1 MYWAIDPAGY
11 HSRRTATA
19 IATRGKKSAD
29 QLSNGAEGLGI
40 RYKVR
45 FMCFTS
51 PWKATARLAILVALA
66 ASALSFGAPSR
77 GQEAPA
83 GPIHPKAGVPP
94 EQVPPSEL
102 AKQAIRVRVSEVT
115 APVTV
120 RDASGEM
127 VLDLLQDNFHVFD
140 NGAEQK
146 LNHFDVGGDP
156 LSIVL
161 LVETSSHIEPMFPA
175 IQHVGAVFTEAVMGT
190 TSEAA
195 VLSFDNSVDT
205 RLKFTTDPDDVQNTV
220 NHMQIGSDEVLL
232 YDAMAKGIAMLDE
245 RPKVRRKI
253 LVVVSEA
260 QDSGSEAKLGEVLRQ
275 AQLANVMIYSIGLS
289 TAVADLRGKPKPKAV
304 PQVGPTG
311 ANTGPPNTTIGAASA
326 NPQGIDLMPL
336 VIWLVKT
343 GKNAVGPN
351 SLAIA
356 SQATGGL
363 HVNVKRDGSIQKA
376 MDEIGGELHAQY
388 TLAYRPTGEDL
399 TGYHEIKVV
408 VDRANVTV
416 RTRPGYYIP
425 DVP

>member
-1 MYWAIDPAGY
+1 MWPFMTRSNAPRIPAVALRLVLFMSLRIGVSLCVVTPAG
-11 HSRRTATA
+11 A
-19 IATRGKKSAD
+19 
-29 QLSNGAEGLGI
+29 
-40 RYKVR
+40 
-45 FMCFTS
+45 
-51 PWKATARLAILVALA
+51 
-66 ASALSFGAPSR
+66 
-77 GQEAPA
+77 QEAPA
-83 GPIHPKAGVPP
+83 GPIHPQPDVPP
-94 EQVPPSEL
+94 EAVPPSEL

-127 VLDLLQDNFHVFD
+127 VLDLTQNNFHLYD

-146 LNHFDVGGDP
+146 LDHFDVGGDP

-161 LVETSSHIEPMFPA
+161 LVETSSHIEPMF
-175 IQHVGAVFTEAVMGT
+175 GAMKHTGIVFAEAVMGQ

-195 VLSFDNSVDT
+195 VLSFDSTVDT
-205 RLKFTTDPDDVQNTV
+205 RLKFSTDPDGVQSAVEHLPLGTDD
-220 NHMQIGSDEVLL
+220 ILL
-232 YDAMAKGIAMLDE
+232 YDGMARGIELLEA
-245 RPKVRRKI
+245 RPTVRRKI

-289 TAVADLRGKPKPKAV
+289 TASADLRAKPKPNST
-304 PQVGPTG
+304 PQIGAPGPV
-311 ANTGPPNTTIGAASA
+311 GPPNTPIGAAGA
-326 NPQGIDLMPL
+326 NLPGIDLMPL

-363 HVNVKRDGSIQKA
+363 HVDARRDGAIEKA

-388 TLAYRPTGEDL
+388 TLAYRPAGDDL
-399 TGYHEIKVV
+399 SGYHEIKVV
-408 VDRANVTV
+408 LDRPGVNV

-425 DVP
+425 PVP

>member
-1 MYWAIDPAGY
+1 MTRLKARIIPVI
-11 HSRRTATA
+11 SRW
-19 IATRGKKSAD
+19 
-29 QLSNGAEGLGI
+29 
-40 RYKVR
+40 
-45 FMCFTS
+45 F
-51 PWKATARLAILVALA
+51 LVALSCLIGLRLCVA
-66 ASALSFGAPSR
+66 TESR
-77 GQEAPA
+77 AQEAPA
-83 GPIHPKAGVPP
+83 GPIHPKPGAAP
-94 EQVPPSEL
+94 EPIPQSEL

-140 NGAEQK
+140 NGKEQK
-146 LNHFDVGGDP
+146 LDHFDVGGDP

-161 LVETSSHIEPMFPA
+161 LIESSGHVEPMFPA

-190 TSEAA
+190 TAEAA
-195 VLSFDNSVDT
+195 VLMFDSTVET
-205 RLKFTTDPDDVQNTV
+205 RLKFTTDPDAVQDTV
-220 NHMQIGSDEVLL
+220 KHMPVGSDGVLL
-232 YDAMAKGIAMLDE
+232 YDAMAAGIAMLDE

-253 LVVVSEA
+253 LVVSEA
-260 QDSGSEAKLGEVLRQ
+260 QDSGSEARLGEVLRQ

-289 TAVADLRGKPKPKAV
+289 TAVADLRAKPKPKVV
-304 PQVGPTG
+304 PNLGPTG
-311 ANTGPPNTTIGAASA
+311 GTTAQPNTPMAAASGGDFS
-326 NPQGIDLMPL
+326 QIDLMPL

-356 SQATGGL
+356 SKATGGL
-363 HVNVKRDGSIQKA
+363 HVNVKRDGAIQKA

-388 TLAYRPTGEDL
+388 TLAYRPSGEDL

-408 VDRANVTV
+408 VDRPGVDV

-425 DVP
+425 PVP

>member
-1 MYWAIDPAGY
+1 MCWRVKQRGFGSANQTMWPLMTR
-11 HSRRTATA
+11 STARK
-19 IATRGKKSAD
+19 IAVITRWFLLA
-29 QLSNGAEGLGI
+29 LSCLIGLGL
-40 RYKVR
+40 
-45 FMCFTS
+45 CL
-51 PWKATARLAILVALA
+51 AT
-66 ASALSFGAPSR
+66 GSR
-77 GQEAPA
+77 AQEAPA
-83 GPIHPKAGVPP
+83 GPIHPKPGAAP
-94 EQVPPSEL
+94 ESIPPSEL

-115 APVTV
+115 TPVTV

-140 NGAEQK
+140 NGKEQK
-146 LNHFDVGGDP
+146 LDHFDVGGDP

-161 LVETSSHIEPMFPA
+161 LVESSGHVEPMFPA

-190 TSEAA
+190 TAEAA
-195 VLSFDNSVDT
+195 VLTFDSSVDT
-205 RLKFTTDPDDVQNTV
+205 RLKFTTDPDAVQAAV
-220 NHMQIGSDEVLL
+220 NHMPVGSDGVVL
-232 YDAMAKGIAMLDE
+232 YDAMAAGIAMLDE

-260 QDSGSEAKLGEVLRQ
+260 QDSGSEARLGEVLRQ

-289 TAVADLRGKPKPKAV
+289 TAVADLRAKPKPKAV
-304 PQVGPTG
+304 PNLGPTG
-311 ANTGPPNTTIGAASA
+311 GTTAQPNTPMAAASGGDFS
-326 NPQGIDLMPL
+326 QIDLMPL

-356 SQATGGL
+356 SKATGGL
-363 HVNVKRDGSIQKA
+363 HVNVKRDGAIQKA

-388 TLAYRPTGEDL
+388 TLAYRPAGDDL

-408 VDRANVTV
+408 VDRAGVDV

-425 DVP
+425 PVE